1 MSNPNTNKVNND
13 PRAPR
18 AQEMRA
24 ADQIH
29 EEYDVNWDDDSLLN
43 TDNIP
48 PRDGFVQRWVRTTIN
63 GIEDQKN
70 VQKKYN
76 RGWRPRLL
84 DTVPK
89 GQFVMNIDFNGQQVI
104 GIHGMILMERP
115 EALHNRQQA
124 SVRNSIDLQMQAVD
138 ADLQDVHDPKS
149 GMTKPEFLERKQ
161 RAATGK
167 RALIDD

>member
-1 MSNPNTNKVNND
+1 MVIQTNKVNND
-13 PRAPR
+13 QRISR
-18 AQEMRA
+18 EQESRG
-24 ADQIH
+24 ADVIH
-29 EEYDVNWDDDSLLN
+29 EQYDVDWEDDSLLN

-48 PRDGFVQRWVRTTIN
+48 AREGFVQRWVRTTIN
-63 GIEDQKN
+63 GNEDQKN

-115 EALHNRQQA
+115 EALHRRQQA
-124 SVRNSIDLQMQAVD
+124 SVQQAVDLQMMAVD
-138 ADLQDVHDPKS
+138 ADLQDTYDPKS
-149 GMTKPEFLERKQ
+149 GITRPEYMERKS
-161 RAATGK
+161 RSSTGK
-167 RALIDD
+167 RALVDD